1 MTDQRKQVKDYY
13 SQITTEQEG
22 EMATQIC
29 SLAGQDLPREI
40 KRIRSK
46 IPKEIKERFYGC
58 GSPIPDLL
66 EGLTVLD
73 LGCGTGLDVYTLSY
87 LVGEKGRVI
96 GVDMNPDQ
104 LAIAQKYQD
113 KMARKFGYQSS
124 NVSFKQGYIEDLKAL
139 GIDDDSI
146 DIVVSNCVIN
156 LSPKK
161 EEVFSE
167 IWRILKP
174 SGELYFSDI
183 FADRRLP
190 EELSQN
196 TVLLG
201 ECLAGAMY
209 QADFR
214 RLMQKLG
221 WLDFR
226 YTANVPAPIGNGR
239 IEKLIGNIG
248 FVSATVR
255 AFKLPN
261 LLEDACEEYGQ
272 IAIYQGGIPGHED
285 RFYLDLDHPFDK
297 GLPAKVCGNTCA
309 MLEHSRFAPYFKII
323 GDRSQHFGAFDC
335 QGGSA
340 RTPVSEDQSTSSCC
354 C

>member
-1 MTDQRKQVKDYY
+1 MTDQRESVKDYY
-13 SQITTEQEG
+13 SQITNEQEG

-29 SLAGQDLPREI
+29 SLAGQSLPRQI

-46 IPKEIKERFYGC
+46 IPKEIKDRFYGC
-58 GSPIPDLL
+58 GSPTPDLL

-113 KMARKFGYQSS
+113 KMAQKFSYAAS
-124 NVSFKQGYIEDLKAL
+124 NVTFKQGYIEDLESL
-139 GIDDDSI
+139 GIADESVDV
-146 DIVVSNCVIN
+146 VVSNCVIN
-156 LSPKK
+156 LSPHK
-161 EEVFSE
+161 EEVFRE

-174 SGELYFSDI
+174 GGELYFSDI

-190 EELSQN
+190 EDLSQN
-196 TVLLG
+196 TLLLG

-209 QADFR
+209 EADFR
-214 RLMQKLG
+214 RLMQKVG

-226 YTANVPAPIGNGR
+226 YTAKQDAPIGNGR
-239 IEKLIGNIG
+239 IEKLVGNIR

-255 AFKLPN
+255 AFKLPD

-272 IAIYQGGIPGHED
+272 IAIYQGGIPEHED
-285 RFYLDLDHPFDK
+285 RFFLDLDHSFDK
-297 GLPAKVCGNTCA
+297 GLPQKLCGNSCA
-309 MLEHSRFAPYFKII
+309 MLEHSRFSPYFQII
-323 GDRSQHFGAFDC
+323 GDRCQHFGHFNC
-335 QGGSA
+335 QQSGKEAEASSA
-340 RTPVSEDQSTSSCC
+340 QAGSSCC
-354 C
+354 